1 MNEEIKKL
9 AEQAGLPTHIG
20 WCYGK
25 NIEHFYRLVGERC
38 ADLCGSQGDQK
49 NIRRHFGLDY
59 YDGPSHY
66 QSKRHQETQYDW
78 SKHYVEE
85 KK

>member
-38 ADLCGSQGDQK
+38 ADMCGSQADQK
-49 NIRRHFGLDY
+49 NLRRHLG
-59 YDGPSHY
+59 
-66 QSKRHQETQYDW
+66 
-78 SKHYVEE
+78 
-85 KK
+85 

>member
-1 MNEEIKKL
+1 MTKELEKL
-9 AEQAGLPTHIG
+9 AAQAGLPVTD
-20 WCYGK
+20 
-25 NIEHFYRLVGERC
+25 NLEHFYRLVGERC
-38 ADLCGSQGDQK
+38 ADMCGSQGDQK

-59 YDGPSHY
+59 NDGPSHY
-66 QSKRHQETQYDW
+66 QSKQHQETQYDW